1 MCARLQACQLALE
14 CLGGTAALNERIPTL
29 SFLALAQLK
38 DGQVWAARAT
48 ATEVLAQV
56 SRVRRPIGY
65 GTLEGYSSLTTVALD
80 AWARERSP
88 EWRRAVREC
97 LRVLDRYRRGFA
109 IGEPRYQRH
118 LGEFQKLS
126 GKAGAARRSFRR
138 GEAAA
143 ARLGMPWDLKRCRE
157 SLQQL

>member
-1 MCARLQACQLALE
+1 MIHYRGYDDAAADAARRLLARASETGNRQHQAWALRCLSVCALRRDQPKEALAHLKTALE

-88 EWRRAVREC
+88 DWRRAVREC
-97 LRVLDRYRRGFA
+97 LRV
-109 IGEPRYQRH
+109 
-118 LGEFQKLS
+118 
-126 GKAGAARRSFRR
+126 
-138 GEAAA
+138 
-143 ARLGMPWDLKRCRE
+143 
-157 SLQQL
+157 